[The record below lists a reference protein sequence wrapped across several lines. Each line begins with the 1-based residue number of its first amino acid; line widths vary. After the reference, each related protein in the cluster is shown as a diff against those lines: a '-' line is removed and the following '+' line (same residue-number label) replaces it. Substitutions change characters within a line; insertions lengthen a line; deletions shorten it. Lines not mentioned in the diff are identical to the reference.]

1 MHHYAVDGET
11 VHSVSFDSLHELN
24 DHFASLYF
32 DAMISDAEYHYYEL
46 HPNEKTE
53 NVFQS
58 NTPADNSIMVRC
70 EWSESSAFEDGKLY
84 PIAEFDR
91 LMRKA
96 DEDFVSGRESI
107 EQKYGSLENA
117 FDAGY
122 EEAYQYAGYDKTK
135 FTLLLPDGRTFTE
148 RQDIGDGDG
157 GLLDFLSQYPA
168 YNDIMPMLR
177 EAAGSTPESENV
189 FQSNTQDTSAP
200 ENDDV
205 FQSNTP
211 AYQVGDTVYLDG
223 RPFEITEIGKLNI
236 QLRDPAQPYPIFRS
250 ESRESLARLMTQD
263 ERNAAPDV
271 FQSNTQ
277 TDGAQPASIMI
288 DGKWTEFPSVQEAEK
303 ASLEEYRNALR
314 RNPPTFHITDDNLG
328 NGTLSEKFDRNIA
341 AIRLLNQ
348 LETENRPATAEE
360 QQVLSRYVGWGG
372 MANAFSPDNRRYD
385 ELKNLLTADEYKAAR
400 ASVLNAHYTS
410 PTIIRAIYDAAARSA
425 LKTANSGAV

>member
-1 MHHYAVDGET
+1 M
-11 VHSVSFDSLHELN
+11 
-24 DHFASLYF
+24 
-32 DAMISDAEYHYYEL
+32 
-46 HPNEKTE
+46 
-53 NVFQS
+53 FQS
-58 NTPADNSIMVRC
+58 NTRSEPAV
-70 EWSESSAFEDGKLY
+70 
-84 PIAEFDR
+84 
-91 LMRKA
+91 
-96 DEDFVSGRESI
+96 
-107 EQKYGSLENA
+107 
-117 FDAGY
+117 
-122 EEAYQYAGYDKTK
+122 
-135 FTLLLPDGRTFTE
+135 
-148 RQDIGDGDG
+148 
-157 GLLDFLSQYPA
+157 
-168 YNDIMPMLR
+168 
-177 EAAGSTPESENV
+177 SENV
-189 FQSNTQDTSAP
+189 FHWNTQDYHA
-200 ENDDV
+200 
-205 FQSNTP
+205 
-211 AYQVGDTVYLDG
+211 GDTVYLDG

-410 PTIIRAIYDAAARSA
+410 PTIIRAIYDAAAHFGFENGRILEPSMGVGNFFGMRRRA
-425 LKTANSGAV
+425 

>member
-1 MHHYAVDGET
+1 MCLRTAR
-11 VHSVSFDSLHELN
+11 FIPL
-24 DHFASLYF
+24 
-32 DAMISDAEYHYYEL
+32 
-46 HPNEKTE
+46 
-53 NVFQS
+53 
-58 NTPADNSIMVRC
+58 
-70 EWSESSAFEDGKLY
+70 
-84 PIAEFDR
+84 AEFDR

-96 DEDFVSGRESI
+96 DEDFVSGRETI

-122 EEAYQYAGYDKTK
+122 EEAFQYAGYNKTK

-157 GLLDFLSQYPA
+157 GLLDFLNQYPA

-189 FQSNTQDTSAP
+189 FQSNARDTPAPETADVFQSNTQDTPAP
-200 ENDDV
+200 ETADV

-288 DGKWTEFPSVQEAEK
+288 DGKWTEFPLGAGGRK

-328 NGTLSEKFDRNIA
+328 NGTLSEVRPQYCCDPPAEPARN
-341 AIRLLNQ
+341 RK
-348 LETENRPATAEE
+348 P
-360 QQVLSRYVGWGG
+360 SG
-372 MANAFSPDNRRYD
+372 NRRG
-385 ELKNLLTADEYKAAR
+385 TA
-400 ASVLNAHYTS
+400 
-410 PTIIRAIYDAAARSA
+410 
-425 LKTANSGAV
+425 GAFTLCRLGRHGERLFA